1 MKTLHPK
8 VHGGLLGV
16 RGNPKHESEME
27 SNDIRPIDL
36 VIMNLYPFESTVAS
50 GAVFDQ
56 CVENIDIGGPSML
69 RSSAKNHA
77 YVAIVTSPDQYSV
90 LISELMSKQG
100 STSLATRKSF
110 ASQAFALSAAY
121 DTAISAYFS
130 AQLQEV
136 KPPSAIVTRYS
147 SLLSLLCD
155 VPSAR

>member
-8 VHGGLLGV
+8 IHGGLLGV

-27 SNDIRPIDL
+27 SSDIRPIDL

-77 YVAIVTSPDQYSV
+77 YVAIVTSPSQYSV
-90 LISELMSKQG
+90 LTQELKNNEG
-100 STSLATRKSF
+100 STSLATRKLF
-110 ASQAFALSAAY
+110 ASAAFATSASY
-121 DTAISAYFS
+121 DTAISAYFA
-130 AQLQEV
+130 AQLSDI
-136 KPPSAIVTRYS
+136 KLPSPIVTR
-147 SLLSLLCD
+147 
-155 VPSAR
+155 

>member
-16 RGNPKHESEME
+16 RGNQKHESEMA

-50 GAVFDQ
+50 GASFDQ

-77 YVAIVTSPDQYSV
+77 YVAIVTSPAQYSV
-90 LISELMSKQG
+90 LIQELQNNNG
-100 STSLATRKSF
+100 ATSLSTRKSF
-110 ASQAFALSAAY
+110 ASEAFTLSAAY
-121 DTAISAYFS
+121 DTAISKYFS
-130 AQLQEV
+130 TQLTNSAPV
-136 KPPSAIVTRYS
+136 APSPIVTR
-147 SLLSLLCD
+147 
-155 VPSAR
+155 